1 MKKWIE
7 LINSAALGIHF
18 NNSNLRSA
26 IKIGRL
32 FTEKSGLINEN
43 ISEIINQMPIG
54 SVSSIAHLGTSI
66 VATSE
71 DIESIIV
78 NLEKYGEVR
87 QY

>member
-1 MKKWIE
+1 M
-7 LINSAALGIHF
+7 LCMAINRLAPEIPMLGLCH
-18 NNSNLRSA
+18 SVQGTAEQLA
-26 IKIGRL
+26 KDL
-32 FTEKSGLINEN
+32 NEN

-78 NLEKYGEVR
+78 NLEKYVEVR